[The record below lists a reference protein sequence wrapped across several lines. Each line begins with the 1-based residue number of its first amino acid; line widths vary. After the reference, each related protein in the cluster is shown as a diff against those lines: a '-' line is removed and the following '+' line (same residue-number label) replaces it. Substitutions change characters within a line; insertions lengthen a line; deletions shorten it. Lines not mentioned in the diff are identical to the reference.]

1 MYCHAKYLLYIVKWE
16 EKPVIEQCAEYDL
29 TFVDTQV
36 YTHVK
41 RKWPVGMYIT
51 LLTVLMPRE
60 WECECGGGRWGARN
74 KEGLG
79 LLSVYVCVSMNIY

>member
-36 YTHVK
+36 YTHVIKGVLLADK
-41 RKWPVGMYIT
+41 RP
-51 LLTVLMPRE
+51 
-60 WECECGGGRWGARN
+60 
-74 KEGLG
+74 GL
-79 LLSVYVCVSMNIY
+79 